1 MAAIGDILRHDPARS
16 VANLV
21 LVFLFEEGRIL

>member
-1 MAAIGDILRHDPARS
+1 MAIGDILCHDLARS

-21 LVFLFEEGRIL
+21 LMFSFEEGRIL